1 MYAFPN
7 TLSNVAFNTDFRHAH
22 NLDFDKSDLFFVC
35 MLKPLSAQIKVD
47 NLEIQAAKV
56 STSPYWCV

>member
-1 MYAFPN
+1 
-7 TLSNVAFNTDFRHAH
+7 
-22 NLDFDKSDLFFVC
+22 